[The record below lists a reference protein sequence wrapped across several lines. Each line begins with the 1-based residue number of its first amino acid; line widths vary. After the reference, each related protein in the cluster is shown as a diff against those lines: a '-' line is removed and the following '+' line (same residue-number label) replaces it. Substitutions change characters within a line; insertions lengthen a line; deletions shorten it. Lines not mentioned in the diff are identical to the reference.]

1 MIMTNGQPRWLSPE
15 QQQAWLGLIAVVE
28 RLPGALDGQL
38 QRDAGVSHF
47 EYMAMSMLSEA
58 RDHTLRMTT
67 LASRTNSTLP
77 RLSHVI
83 TRLVARG
90 YVERVPCPEDKR
102 ATNAHLTD
110 AGWDLIRTSAPG
122 HVATVDALVIEPLS
136 AAQVRQLRDIT
147 TAILSRLDPEER
159 FAKGS

>member
-1 MIMTNGQPRWLSPE
+1 MVMTNGEPRWLSSE

-28 RLPGALDGQL
+28 LLPGALDAQL
-38 QRDAGVSHF
+38 QRDAGISHF
-47 EYMAMSMLSEA
+47 EYMTMSMLSQA
-58 RDHTLRMTT
+58 RDRTLRMTT

-110 AGWDLIRTSAPG
+110 AGWDLVRTSAPG
-122 HVATVDALVIEPLS
+122 HVATVDALVIDPLS
-136 AAQVRQLRDIT
+136 ATQVRQLRAIT
-147 TAILSRLDPEER
+147 TSILSRLDPDER
-159 FAKGS
+159 FAKGF

>member
-1 MIMTNGQPRWLSPE
+1 MIMTDGGTRWLSPA

-28 RLPGALDGQL
+28 LLPGALDGQL
-38 QRDAGVSHF
+38 QRDAGISHF
-47 EYMAMSMLSEA
+47 EYMAMAMLSEA
-58 RDHTLRMTT
+58 RERTLRMTT

-83 TRLVARG
+83 TRLVAKG

-110 AGWDLIRTSAPG
+110 AGWDHIQTSAPG
-122 HVATVDALVIEPLS
+122 HVATVDELIIEPLS
-136 AAQVRQLRDIT
+136 PAQIKQLREIT
-147 TAILSRLDPEER
+147 AAILSRLDPEGHFSR
-159 FAKGS
+159 GS

>member
-1 MIMTNGQPRWLSPE
+1 MIMTDGGPRWLSPA

-28 RLPGALDGQL
+28 LLPGALDGQL
-38 QRDAGVSHF
+38 QRDAGISHF
-47 EYMAMSMLSEA
+47 EYMAMAMLSEA
-58 RDHTLRMTT
+58 RERTLRMTT

-83 TRLVARG
+83 TRLAAKG

-110 AGWDLIRTSAPG
+110 AGWDHIQTSAPG
-122 HVATVDALVIEPLS
+122 HVATVDELIIEPLS
-136 AAQVRQLRDIT
+136 PAQIKQLREIT
-147 TAILSRLDPEER
+147 NAILSRLDPEGHFSR
-159 FAKGS
+159 GS